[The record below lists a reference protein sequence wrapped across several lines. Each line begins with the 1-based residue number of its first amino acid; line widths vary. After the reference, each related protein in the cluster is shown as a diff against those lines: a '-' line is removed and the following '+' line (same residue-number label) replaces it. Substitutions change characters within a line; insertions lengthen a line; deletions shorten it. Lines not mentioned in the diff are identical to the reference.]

1 MLTDAQVPDEKFL
14 VLINDL
20 LASGEIPD
28 LFVDDEL
35 ESVISGVR
43 NEVKGLGMQ
52 DTREN
57 CWRFFIDRVRR
68 QLKVRSDF
76 FSDSFRDDAFYRW
89 FFVFRRSA
97 RRCVFEVASFPPS
110 SIALASTGFTSGP
123 KRLCNRSLSAFS
135 ATTNSFPYEKT
146 LNSTVVV

>member
-35 ESVISGVR
+35 EGVISGVR
-43 NEVKGLGMQ
+43 NEVKGNGIE

-68 QLKVRSDF
+68 QLKVG
-76 FSDSFRDDAFYRW
+76 
-89 FFVFRRSA
+89 
-97 RRCVFEVASFPPS
+97 C
-110 SIALASTGFTSGP
+110 L
-123 KRLCNRSLSAFS
+123 
-135 ATTNSFPYEKT
+135 
-146 LNSTVVV
+146 